1 MLTTDEIMKVI
12 NREKA
17 SPLKTLAR
25 TGQKYYRGNHDIE
38 NYRLFYYDADG
49 QLVEDKT
56 RSNIKISHP
65 FFMELVD
72 QCVQYMLSGKEGYVF
87 SDIPEIQTLLNDQF
101 NNNDDFNAELND
113 LLSGTNIKGSEY
125 MYVYEDADGK
135 LSFEVADMLGIAEVR
150 AEDTQDHCD
159 YLVRWYVDRVDKDN
173 ENILKIEVWDKN
185 QTTYFIRE
193 GEKKIKLDKN
203 VKMNPRPHLLFKQDD
218 DLFAKGFG
226 FIPFFRLD
234 NNNDRSSGL
243 APVKDII
250 DDYDL
255 MSCSLS
261 NNLQDMTEG
270 IYVIKG
276 FAGDNMD
283 ELMRN
288 LKTKKAVG
296 VSEEGDIDIRTV
308 QIPYEARKAKM
319 EIDKENIYKFGMG
332 FDSSKVGD
340 GNVTNVVIKS
350 RYTLLDLKCNK
361 LEIKLKQFMKK
372 LVKVL
377 LDKVNEEQ
385 ETAFDLNDVYIRFQ
399 RETISNDV
407 DNSNIEFID
416 AQKEQVQINTLL
428 NTNGIIGGDTVLRKI
443 CEILELDYE
452 EVKNQSNIVT
462 DPETELEDDL
472 DTLSGTEV
480 SDEAEEALGHALNG
494 AQTASL
500 LSIIAQFKAGTL
512 SENQAVN
519 VLSVAIGISKEKAR
533 ELLQEN

>member
-1 MLTTDEIMKVI
+1 MLTADEIKRII
-12 NREKA
+12 NRENA
-17 SPLKTLAR
+17 SPQKTLAR
-25 TGQKYYRGNHDIE
+25 IGQRYYRGHHDIE

-72 QCVQYMLSGKEGYVF
+72 QCVQYMLSGKEGYMF
-87 SDIPEIQTLLNDQF
+87 SDLPELQLLLDDQF

-113 LLSGTNIKGSEY
+113 LLSGTNIKGWEY
-125 MYVYEDADGK
+125 MYVYADVDGR
-135 LSFEVADMLGIAEVR
+135 LAFEVADSLGIAEVR
-150 AEDTQDHCD
+150 AKDTQDNCD
-159 YLVRWYVDRVDKDN
+159 YLVRWYIERIDKDN
-173 ENILKIEVWDKN
+173 QTIKKIEVWDKN
-185 QTTYFIRE
+185 QTTFFIEE
-193 GEKKIKLDKN
+193 GENGIKLDTN
-203 VKMNPRPHLLFKQDD
+203 VAINPRPHLLFKEEAE
-218 DLFAKGFG
+218 LYGKSFG
-226 FIPFFRLD
+226 YIPFFRLD
-234 NNNDRSSGL
+234 NNNERLSSI
-243 APVKDII
+243 APVKSII

-270 IYVIKG
+270 IYVVKG
-276 FAGDNMD
+276 FAGDSMD
-283 ELMRN
+283 ELMQN

-319 EIDKENIYKFGMG
+319 EMDRENIYKFGMG

-361 LEIKLKQFMKK
+361 LEIKMKQFLKK
-372 LVKVL
+372 LVKVFL
-377 LDKVNEEQ
+377 KKINEEQ
-385 ETAFDLNDVYIRFQ
+385 ETDYDVNDVYIRFQ

-407 DNSNIEFID
+407 DNANIEFID
-416 AQKEQVQINTLL
+416 AQKEQVKINTLL
-428 NTNGIIGGDTVLRKI
+428 NTNGILDGDTVLKQV
-443 CEILELDYE
+443 CNTLELDYD
-452 EVKNQSNIVT
+452 EVKKLSTTIT
-462 DPETELEDDL
+462 PEDEIDDALDDL
-472 DTLSGTEV
+472 EGADVTGG
-480 SDEAEEALGHALNG
+480 AEEALGHALNG

-533 ELLQEN
+533 ELIQEN